1 MEWWLLATLLKSI
14 GGEILKRGRER
25 ERERKII
32 DNDMAYIYS
41 IYIQYIDMYMY
52 EGKYLSYL
60 DMFRSL
66 AAFFQGLFVNLCF
79 PERLLC

>member
-1 MEWWLLATLLKSI
+1 MTWHI
-14 GGEILKRGRER
+14 
-25 ERERKII
+25 
-32 DNDMAYIYS
+32 YIY
-41 IYIQYIDMYMY
+41 IYMQNIDMYMY

-66 AAFFQGLFVNLCF
+66 AAFFQGLLVNLCF